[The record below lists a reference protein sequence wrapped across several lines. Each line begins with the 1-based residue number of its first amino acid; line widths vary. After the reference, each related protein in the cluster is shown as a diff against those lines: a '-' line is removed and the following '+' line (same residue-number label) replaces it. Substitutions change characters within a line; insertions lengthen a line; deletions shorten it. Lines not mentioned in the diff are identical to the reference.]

1 MTTPGPSPRV
11 RRLPERAVLVEQ
23 APTADAVEADPTALP
38 PVAPVAA
45 WRRWA
50 WAVAFVP
57 TVALLVYQR
66 AGASRGWPVPE
77 ALVVVATLGLLLT
90 AVLALVRYQDDRAA
104 ARLARGRDA
113 LLADPVRATGTLT
126 VPAPATDDP
135 QPGAHDVRGT
145 LVVTTGSGVATAR
158 PARVVVPAGTA
169 GPRPG
174 DPVAVW
180 HAADDEDASGVL
192 LVRYQRDWADDL
204 LAALRGGVP
213 AADDGAHPGGPDEPE
228 NRTEPPPRA
237 E

>member
-1 MTTPGPSPRV
+1 V
-11 RRLPERAVLVEQ
+11 RRLPERAVLVEP
-23 APTADAVEADPTALP
+23 APSADAVEADPTALP
-38 PVAPVAA
+38 PLAPVAA

-57 TVALLVYQR
+57 TVALLAYQR
-66 AGASRGWPVPE
+66 AGAARGWPVPE

-90 AVLALVRYQDDRAA
+90 ALLALVRYQDDRAA

-126 VPAPATDDP
+126 VPAPAADAP
-135 QPGAHDVRGT
+135 QSGAQDVRGT
-145 LVVTTGSGVATAR
+145 LVVTTSSGVATAR
-158 PARVVVPAGTA
+158 AVHVVVPAGAA

-192 LVRYQRDWADDL
+192 LVRYHREWADDL
-204 LAALRGGVP
+204 LAALRGGGP
-213 AADDGAHPGGPDEPE
+213 AVDDGADLGGPDEPE
-228 NRTEPPPRA
+228 IRTERPPRA

>member
-66 AGASRGWPVPE
+66 AGESRGWPVPE

-135 QPGAHDVRGT
+135 QPRAHDVRGT

-158 PARVVVPAGTA
+158 PARVVVPTGTA
-169 GPRPG
+169 TPRPG

-180 HAADDEDASGVL
+180 HAADDEDATGVL
-192 LVRYQRDWADDL
+192 LVRYHRDWADDL
-204 LAALRGGVP
+204 LAALRGGGP
-213 AADDGAHPGGPDEPE
+213 AGDDRAHPGGPHEPE
-228 NRTEPPPRA
+228 DRTEPPPRA

>member
-1 MTTPGPSPRV
+1 MTTPGTSPRV

-23 APTADAVEADPTALP
+23 APTADAVETDPTALP

-77 ALVVVATLGLLLT
+77 ALVVVATFGLLLT
-90 AVLALVRYQDDRAA
+90 AVLALVRYQDDRAT

-113 LLADPVRATGTLT
+113 LLAAPVRATGTLT
-126 VPAPATDDP
+126 VPAPATDAP

-145 LVVTTGSGVATAR
+145 LVVTTISGAATAR
-158 PARVVVPAGTA
+158 PVRVVAPTGTA

-180 HAADDEDASGVL
+180 HATDDEDATGVL
-192 LVRYQRDWADDL
+192 LVRYHRDWADDL
-204 LAALRGGVP
+204 LAALRGGRPV
-213 AADDGAHPGGPDEPE
+213 AGDGAPQDGPKVPE
-228 NRTEPPPRA
+228 DPTERPPRA